1 MMRLNYTFGFLA
13 GALLCAAPLQAQSAL
28 DMLSTPDSLQID
40 LMGDPT
46 AEDYGAVPYG
56 KNHVLFSSNRD
67 ASAIA
72 PKDPKTNKPL
82 PSLYLMRLKD
92 RKVTP
97 YKGND
102 AINAL
107 KFYVGPAALLPD
119 SSAIIMNHSRQ
130 KPDEQGNV
138 RMTLSQFSF
147 SGAANGELP
156 FIDPAANYLHPF
168 FDEESY
174 TLYFSSDMEHAG
186 DYDIYQSTLSFD
198 GVWSQPVAV
207 KHINTSMSEVFPTLL
222 PGQTIAFSRA
232 TRNYGLQLFTLA
244 AGDTIAATMEING
257 RGDDMGLLQLND
269 TTFMAA
275 QAKRKGG
282 VANFMFYSPL
292 QKPKSAPLAVETVDS
307 TATDS
312 TATDSTALAATE
324 TESTT
329 ATGETAT
336 AEENETESVAA
347 TATPAPKPKKNTWV
361 TDNTPEPGTVKGYSI
376 IVGGF
381 VERNLADNYLDK
393 ISNDWAPEAFISR
406 YNNKY
411 YIVHS
416 MHKYREDANAAKASV
431 NASGNRAWILSTG
444 LQSL

>member
-13 GALLCAAPLQAQSAL
+13 GALLCAAPLQAQSTL

-40 LMGDPT
+40 MMGDPM

-56 KNHVLFSSNRD
+56 ENHILFSSNRD
-67 ASAIA
+67 ASALA

-92 RKVTP
+92 RKVTA
-97 YKGND
+97 YKGNE

-107 KFYVGPAALLPD
+107 KYYVGPAALLPD

-130 KPDEQGNV
+130 QPDEKGNV

-207 KHINTSMSEVFPTLL
+207 KHINTAMSEVFPTLL

-232 TRNYGLQLFTLA
+232 TRNYGLQLYTLA
-244 AGDTIAATMEING
+244 AGDTIATAMEING

-269 TTFMAA
+269 TTFLAS

-292 QKPKSAPLAVETVDS
+292 QKPKAEPLAVETVDS

-312 TATDSTALAATE
+312 TAIAAAETGSEATDNDEATVTEEAE
-324 TESTT
+324 TTT
-329 ATGETAT
+329 VATTT
-336 AEENETESVAA
+336 K
-347 TATPAPKPKKNTWV
+347 PASKPKKNTWV

-381 VERNLADNYLDK
+381 VERKLADNFLDK

-411 YIVHS
+411 YVVHS

-431 NASGNRAWILSTG
+431 NDSGNRAWILSTG

>member
-28 DMLSTPDSLQID
+28 DMLSNPDSLQID
-40 LMGDPT
+40 LTGDPT

-97 YKGND
+97 YKGNE

-130 KPDEQGNV
+130 KPDEKGNV
-138 RMTLSQFSF
+138 HLTLSQFSF

-207 KHINTSMSEVFPTLL
+207 KHINTSVSEVFPTLL

-232 TRNYGLQLFTLA
+232 TRNYGLQLYTLT
-244 AGDTIAATMEING
+244 AGDTIAAAMEING

-292 QKPKSAPLAVETVDS
+292 QKPKAEPLAVETVDS
-307 TATDS
+307 TV
-312 TATDSTALAATE
+312 TDSTALAATE
-324 TESTT
+324 TENTADEST
-329 ATGETAT
+329 AMEDGETA
-336 AEENETESVAA
+336 SVA
-347 TATPAPKPKKNTWV
+347 TTTKPVSKPKKNTWV

-393 ISNDWAPEAFISR
+393 ISKDWAPEAFISR

-416 MHKYREDANAAKASV
+416 IHKYREDANAAKASV